1 MTASKDNFGPDIFS
15 EHITT
20 PDGQLHA
27 DVVKDEYLTAGN
39 STNEPIHPE
48 AKEKFLHDVTAVMRG
63 EKSPGLHHDQAQVQ
77 AEAKKR
83 LAGHPKA
90 SKGISVAKSDLQAA
104 KAQAANLHKTS

>member
-20 PDGQLHA
+20 PDGLHA

-39 STNEPIHPE
+39 STNEPIHPQ
-48 AKEKFLHDVTAVMRG
+48 AKEEFLRDVIAVMRG
-63 EKSPGLHHDQAQVQ
+63 QESPGFHHDQAQVQ

-90 SKGISVAKSDLQAA
+90 RKAISEAENDWQAA
-104 KAQAANLHKTS
+104 KAQAANLHKT